1 MKQVVLMLPSLHLKA
16 FNTVL
21 SMFRNL
27 ISDPTEQFSKL
38 IFVRKILL
46 HRPWEEKSI
55 TPILKNVWSFMKD
68 LNGIF
73 CVLSGIRGEIG
84 VNRRGNL
91 YQDAHALYSDN
102 CL

>member
-1 MKQVVLMLPSLHLKA
+1 
-16 FNTVL
+16 
-21 SMFRNL
+21 
-27 ISDPTEQFSKL
+27 
-38 IFVRKILL
+38 
-46 HRPWEEKSI
+46 
-55 TPILKNVWSFMKD
+55 MKD